1 LLKRLLNNIRSIVC
15 IALLALGAGL
25 PLMSVNANA
34 GSIPLAAHLIDYTS
48 DGGEYP
54 YIGLLP
60 GWSWRWYSPIWTKV
74 FIDSDAKDNALG
86 IFDYATVVCA
96 LQCDDGNRN
105 FLSRQVDGLVTGKQY
120 KLSFWAKGFWQDDLG
135 EGSLKTFGGTKV
147 SASVGSYKS
156 ADIDLLPPIVNGQVF
171 SSWNWQKITLNFTH
185 KDASPSAVLSIIQN
199 IVGKTTVGCAP
210 CGAELWFGGIALDNV
225 TQAAPSLT
233 VTKALNGNRGTN
245 TDQFQV
251 QILDGVKVVNS
262 TTNSTTT
269 GSGLTVDNGTG
280 TTGPTTLVAGTSYM
294 ITEAGS
300 GATNL
305 GGYSSTLACINS
317 TGTKVPTA
325 LNTAFTLSNTDT
337 VSCTITN
344 KALPAT
350 LALRQ
355 LVLRPVPI
363 NIVAPYTFSYTGNNG
378 WTTQPVTNVS
388 EGTLASGPTQTLS
401 AFNTAT
407 TLSAIMPDRW
417 SVSTFSCADI
427 NAAVSGNPTGTLVI
441 VNKVNTLTIPAANVR
456 PGANLRCTSML
467 SRLTP

>member
-1 LLKRLLNNIRSIVC
+1 LVYNGDFDANYAPGGIPNGWSLNTDPT
-15 IALLALGAGL
+15 AG
-25 PLMSVNANA
+25 VNAWA
-34 GSIPLAAHLIDYTS
+34 SHDYNFET
-48 DGGEYP
+48 P
-54 YIGLLP
+54 P
-60 GWSWRWYSPIWTKV
+60 WNPIWSPTN
-74 FIDSDAKDNALG
+74 SEY
-86 IFDYATVVCA
+86 FDIRLVCLRKCYAGGSNSIT
-96 LQCDDGNRN
+96 QQIN
-105 FLSRQVDGLVTGKQY
+105 GLVNGNQY
-120 KLSFWAKGFWQDDLG
+120 KLKFWAGTIR
-135 EGSLKTFGGTKV
+135 EASPPAYYEPSLPISIKIGTKII
-147 SASVGSYKS
+147 SSVAGQYSKNTS
-156 ADIDLLPPIVNGQVF
+156 DQHLLRSETV
-171 SSWNWQKITLNFTH
+171 NFTYLE
-185 KDASPSAVLSIIQN
+185 SATSALLSFIQN
-199 IVGKTTVGCAP
+199 FKPFDLVTCVP
-210 CGAELWFGGIALDNV
+210 CTDTLLLAHISLEDV
-225 TQAAPSLT
+225 TPAAPKLT